1 MKLKLLAIL
10 LLLVVGG
17 AAIFVSLG
25 GLPKSANAATSY
37 LTGTTAVTDVT
48 DDVAATGSI
57 ASATTWSFA
66 FGSAPTTGTAS
77 STTTATQ
84 DGTWTAATVS
94 AKVGDVV
101 KKGQVLATAAN
112 TTLTADVVAARNDWT
127 SAQLQRLQ
135 AQDAYDAAT
144 TTTALR
150 QTRSSLLNAQN
161 AASAAH
167 AKYAD
172 LKKASA
178 LGRLVAPAAG
188 IVTAVNISAGADAPT
203 GAAITVAST
212 DYEVTA
218 EVVETDVSS
227 MKLQQPATVTV
238 SAIGADLDGTVTAI
252 APTATTGSS
261 GSSSSVVSYAV
272 TVALTDPPATLR
284 AGMTAD
290 VTITTA
296 SATNVLA
303 VPAAALRGAADNYTV
318 LVMSA
323 AGTPESRPVT
333 VGLITSSLVEIKS
346 GLSAGDVVVTG
357 TSSTQRTTTG
367 TGTGGGLTVPGA
379 GGGGT
384 FRGPGG

>member
-1 MKLKLLAIL
+1 
-10 LLLVVGG
+10 
-17 AAIFVSLG
+17 
-25 GLPKSANAATSY
+25 
-37 LTGTTAVTDVT
+37 
-48 DDVAATGSI
+48 
-57 ASATTWSFA
+57 
-66 FGSAPTTGTAS
+66 
-77 STTTATQ
+77 
-84 DGTWTAATVS
+84 
-94 AKVGDVV
+94 
-101 KKGQVLATAAN
+101 
-112 TTLTADVVAARNDWT
+112 
-127 SAQLQRLQ
+127 
-135 AQDAYDAAT
+135 
-144 TTTALR
+144 
-150 QTRSSLLNAQN
+150 
-161 AASAAH
+161 
-167 AKYAD
+167 
-172 LKKASA
+172 
-178 LGRLVAPAAG
+178 
-188 IVTAVNISAGADAPT
+188 
-203 GAAITVAST
+203 
-212 DYEVTA
+212 
-218 EVVETDVSS
+218 
-227 MKLQQPATVTV
+227 MKLQQPAAVTV

-333 VGLITSSLVEIKS
+333 VGLITSSLVEITS